1 MQYTILTRNYQRKI
15 SSRVAGEIVFKII
28 LKNHVREHL
37 AFLLAF
43 EDNKGPCIY
52 ILSVVIEADLC
63 M

>member
-1 MQYTILTRNYQRKI
+1 M

-63 M
+63 MW